1 VGFLAPRGLDCG
13 ERPQAV
19 GQDYVFCFS
28 VFTFLSVRVHAEY
41 SSVSFMRTRGCET
54 STSMT
59 PHEESLTRSSIG
71 IKKTMWEARSGR
83 LTIST
88 FCDTFFNTFLMNLSK
103 TTYRVILIGSFVW
116 CLLIVFPPFA
126 DHFDAVMLRDF
137 LYGFFSRICHQL
149 DSHSLH
155 LFGAK
160 FAVCA
165 RCTAIYFGFLIS
177 VAAYPFLSRKIRA
190 ATRTKAILRSPRLVI
205 LSILP
210 IFIDVCLSEIGVH
223 ESTVLTRAVTGAILG
238 IALPY
243 VLIPPAQEAVAELR
257 LKLPLSLLGKIRHAE

>member
-1 VGFLAPRGLDCG
+1 MI
-13 ERPQAV
+13 
-19 GQDYVFCFS
+19 
-28 VFTFLSVRVHAEY
+28 T
-41 SSVSFMRTRGCET
+41 
-54 STSMT
+54 
-59 PHEESLTRSSIG
+59 HEESFTRSSIG

-88 FCDTFFNTFLMNLSK
+88 FCDIFFNTFLMNLSK
-103 TTYRVILIGSFVW
+103 TTYRVILFASFVW
-116 CLLIVFPPFA
+116 CLLIAAPPFA
-126 DHFDAVMLRDF
+126 DLFNAMMLRDS
-137 LYGFFSRICHQL
+137 LYGFFSRTCHQL

-165 RCTAIYFGFLIS
+165 RCTAIYFGFFIS
-177 VAAYPFLSRKIRA
+177 VALYPFFSRRIRT
-190 ATRTKAILRSPRLVI
+190 ATRAGALLRSPRLVL

-210 IFIDVCLSEIGVH
+210 LLIDVCLSEIGVH

-243 VLIPPAQEAVAELR
+243 VLIPPAQEAVAELQ
-257 LKLPLSLLGKIRHAE
+257 LKVPLSLLGKIRHAE